1 MTEGE
6 FTLTSGLL
14 SREAEVTAATV
25 RLYEKLG
32 LIRCKRSSDGRRLF
46 QASAIAEV
54 RAIHAE
60 RLAKVR
66 GRR

>member
-1 MTEGE
+1 MTEEE
-6 FTLTSGLL
+6 FTVTSGLL
-14 SREAEVTAATV
+14 SREAKVTSATV
-25 RLYEKLG
+25 RRYEKLG

-46 QASAIAEV
+46 QASAVAEV
-54 RAIHAE
+54 RAICAE